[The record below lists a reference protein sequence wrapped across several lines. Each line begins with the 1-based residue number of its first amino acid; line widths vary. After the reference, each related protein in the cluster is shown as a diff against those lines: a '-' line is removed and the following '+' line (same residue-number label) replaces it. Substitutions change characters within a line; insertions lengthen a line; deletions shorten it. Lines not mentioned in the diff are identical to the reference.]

1 MLRLP
6 SLSRS
11 LGFRLRCSVMVS
23 SLLAAGL
30 TLSVTAFA
38 ADASKQPAGTSKSSA
53 APAKPAATP
62 APAADPNDPVVIRI
76 NGGET
81 VIHRSDVVALQKSLG
96 PQVASL
102 PLDQFYQKAADRLI
116 AVNLLGDAAKQAK
129 LDAEPGVKK
138 ELENAKENILA
149 NAYVA
154 HLQESGATDDQLK
167 ALYDKTIKDEPGKP
181 EVHARH
187 ILVKTEEE
195 AKAIIA
201 ELDKGGDFAK
211 LADEKTTD
219 KGGNGG
225 DLGWFNK
232 DQMVP
237 EFSEAAFKLAKGEYT
252 KEPVKTQFGWH
263 VIKVEDT
270 RISSPPTFDEVK
282 DKLKSQLAVSLF
294 QDKLKELKAKAKIEQ
309 FALDGS
315 PLPPPAPPAPAPAP
329 GAAPAPAP
337 AAPGAPAK

>member
-1 MLRLP
+1 MA
-6 SLSRS
+6 
-11 LGFRLRCSVMVS
+11 S

-30 TLSVTAFA
+30 ALSVTAFA
-38 ADASKQPAGTSKSSA
+38 ADASKQPAGAAKQPAAQSKPAA
-53 APAKPAATP
+53 APA
-62 APAADPNDPVVIRI
+62 AADPNDPVVIRI
-76 NGGET
+76 NGGEIQ
-81 VIHRSDVVALQKSLG
+81 IHRSDIVALQKSLG

-116 AVNLLGDAAKQAK
+116 AVNLLGEAAKQAK
-129 LDAEPGVKK
+129 LDADPAVKK
-138 ELENAKENILA
+138 ELDNAKENILA

-154 HLQESGATDDQLK
+154 HLQQTGASDEQLK
-167 ALYDKTIKDEPGKP
+167 ALYDKTVKDEPGKP

-187 ILVKTEEE
+187 ILVKTEDE

-211 LADEKTTD
+211 LADEKSTD

-252 KEPVKTQFGWH
+252 KAPVKTQFGYH

-270 RISSPPTFDEVK
+270 RISAPPTFDEAK
-282 DKLKSQLAVSLF
+282 EKLKSQLAVQLF
-294 QDKLKELKAKAKIEQ
+294 QDKLKELKSKAKIEQ

-315 PLPPPAPPAPAPAP
+315 PLPPPAPPTPPTPAA
-329 GAAPAPAP
+329 AP
-337 AAPGAPAK
+337 AAPTPAAPAK